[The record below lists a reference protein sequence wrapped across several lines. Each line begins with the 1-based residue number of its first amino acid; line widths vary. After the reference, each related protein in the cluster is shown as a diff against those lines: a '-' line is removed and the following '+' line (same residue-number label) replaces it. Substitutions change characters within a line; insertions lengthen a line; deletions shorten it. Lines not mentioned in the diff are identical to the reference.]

1 MIAVKKYIFITIVVL
16 IDDLKKEKDANG
28 CLLVFSLSTLINKKG
43 RKTVDSLGGKRLW
56 SSLVK
61 VKEWK
66 NKVYLSSVMFRA
78 DESATFASLS
88 LYRSLDEDSGETAK
102 LFSMAVEQSRKN
114 DHVTS
119 NTSQQ

>member
-66 NKVYLSSVMFRA
+66 NKVYPSSVMFRA
-78 DESATFASLS
+78 DESATFAS

-102 LFSMAVEQSRKN
+102 LFSMAVEQNRKN

-119 NTSQQ
+119 NTSHQ